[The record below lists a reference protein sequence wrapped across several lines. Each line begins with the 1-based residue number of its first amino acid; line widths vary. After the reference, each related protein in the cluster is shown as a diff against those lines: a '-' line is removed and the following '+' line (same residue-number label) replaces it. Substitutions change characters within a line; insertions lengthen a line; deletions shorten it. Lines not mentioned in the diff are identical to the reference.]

1 MCSETFLRLP
11 EEKKCRFLEAA
22 WEEFTRV
29 PFSEASINQIVLR
42 ARVPRGSFYQ
52 YFESKD
58 DLFAYLQQTVLE
70 YLIAEY
76 CRFMREA
83 NGDIFQTQLLCFDRV
98 ATLGRAADPL
108 FDRCLCVLRLN
119 PGLLPQVA
127 MEGKLMCRM
136 LESVWELIDTSRLR
150 NQEQEFVA
158 HTFGLT
164 LVTLAIA
171 VAACLEDSANTESI
185 RRALFT
191 QLDII
196 KHGSL
201 ALEPAKEAL

>member
-11 EEKKCRFLEAA
+11 EEKKSRFLEAA

-29 PFSEASINQIVLR
+29 PFADASINKIVLR

-76 CRFMREA
+76 CKFMREA
-83 NGDIFQTQLLCFDRV
+83 GGDIFQTQLICFDRV

-136 LESVWELIDTSRLR
+136 LESVWDIMDASGLR
-150 NQEQEFVA
+150 NQDREFVA

-164 LVTLAIA
+164 LVALAVA
-171 VAACLEDSANTESI
+171 VAACLEDSANTDCI
-185 RRALFT
+185 RRALLT
-191 QLDII
+191 QLNII
-196 KHGSL
+196 QHGSL
-201 ALEPAKEAL
+201 AVEPAKEAL

>member
-11 EEKKCRFLEAA
+11 EEKRTRFLDAA
-22 WEEFTRV
+22 WEEFGRV
-29 PFSEASINQIVLR
+29 PFADASINKIVLK

-58 DLFAYLQQTVLE
+58 DLFDYLQHTVLE

-76 CRFMREA
+76 CRFMQEA
-83 NGDIFQTQLLCFDRV
+83 NGDFFRTQLICFDRV
-98 ATLGRAADPL
+98 AAYGRAADPL
-108 FDRCLCVLRLN
+108 FDRCLQVIRLN

-136 LESVWELIDTSRLR
+136 LEHVRDIIDASKLR
-150 NQEQEFVA
+150 TQDEEFVA
-158 HTFGLT
+158 HTFALT
-164 LVTLAIA
+164 LISLAIA
-171 VAACLEDSANTESI
+171 VAACLEAPEQAASH
-185 RRALFT
+185 RRALQF

-196 KHGSL
+196 KNGSL
-201 ALEPAKEAL
+201 APECRENM